1 MSGAGH
7 VADMNNRVRQNRSIK
22 PSNRARFKDNRGTI
36 YSDSVPTLTKL
47 DFKKVSKIELR
58 KIKEE
63 IKNRA
68 FKDRTRE
75 TYIFLS
81 LVIVLL
87 VILILIVK

>member
-22 PSNRARFKDNRGTI
+22 SSNRARFKDNRGTI

-68 FKDRTRE
+68 LKDRTRE